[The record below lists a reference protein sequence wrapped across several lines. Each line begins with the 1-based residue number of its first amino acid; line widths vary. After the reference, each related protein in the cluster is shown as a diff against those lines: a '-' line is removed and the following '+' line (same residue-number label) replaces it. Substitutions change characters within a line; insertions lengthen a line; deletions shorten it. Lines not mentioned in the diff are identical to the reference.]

1 MDTLEEYRAFLAEVR
16 RLTGLDMLVPDDGGL
31 VTVRVD
37 DKYNLSLQYIAGPG
51 RVLCFIEVAELPAD
65 APKSVYRDLLA
76 GGLFGNETAGGY
88 FTLEPESETVIYNYF
103 FDGGA
108 AARDPEGFASTLEN
122 ILQVCELWDERIR
135 SGMEDAS
142 GVQPAPMHGPYSH
155 GAFFA

>member
-103 FDGGA
+103 FDGEN
-108 AARDPEGFASTLEN
+108 AAREPEAFVQTLEN
-122 ILQVCELWDERIR
+122 MLQLCEMWSERI
-135 SGMEDAS
+135 SGLLAGAPEE
-142 GVQPAPMHGPYSH
+142 GKGPAELGNIQM
-155 GAFFA
+155 FA